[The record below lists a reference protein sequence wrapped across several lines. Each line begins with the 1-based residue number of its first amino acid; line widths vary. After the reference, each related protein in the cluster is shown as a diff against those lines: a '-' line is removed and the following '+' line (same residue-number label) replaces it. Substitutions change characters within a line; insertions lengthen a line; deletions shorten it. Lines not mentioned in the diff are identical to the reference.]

1 MPKRLDDKL
10 LAEIEKIYLDNELE
24 TYSSLAKRFQV
35 GLSSLERIGKQ
46 RGWSKRRD
54 QQSSDK
60 LIKQSAIVSE
70 VLEKLIPNAL
80 TEFDEFTQKRL
91 LKTVQRGLITFEF
104 AIEQNVDNPRLLPG
118 LASGLSKLV
127 EAHLKLQPPTVAD
140 FVEILIR
147 ADIGPDE
154 FLTQL
159 RQEKQRKLNAF
170 QN

>member
-1 MPKRLDDKL
+1 MPKRLDARL
-10 LAEIEKIYLDNELE
+10 LAEIEELYLSNQSE
-24 TYSSLAKRFQV
+24 TYSTLAKRFQI
-35 GLSSLERIGKQ
+35 GLSTLEREG
-46 RGWSKRRD
+46 RKRNWARKRD

-104 AIEQNVDNPRLLPG
+104 VIEQNVDNPRVLAG
-118 LASGLSKLV
+118 LASGLTKLV
-127 EAHLKLQPPTVAD
+127 EAHIKLQPPTVAD

-154 FLTQL
+154 FLSQL
-159 RQEKQRKLNAF
+159 KQQKQSQLNAF